1 MKALVWIVFA
11 VFALFWTGGAVVASE
26 LTRWTAE
33 AVASGEAVELGRA
46 ATQWPVPDWM
56 AWWVDPAL
64 VQAAQ
69 RALLWM
75 LDTTSGFL
83 PWAGA
88 ALGWLVP
95 VIWVTW
101 ALGLLAV
108 LLLAVGLH
116 VLVKRVAAPGSPSP
130 AR

>member
-11 VFALFWTGGAVVASE
+11 VFALFWTGGTVAASE
-26 LTRWTAE
+26 LTRWLAR
-33 AVASGEAVELGRA
+33 AAASGEVAELGRA
-46 ATQWPVPDWM
+46 VAQWPVPDWM

-64 VQAAQ
+64 VQAVQ
-69 RALLWM
+69 RAVLWM
-75 LDTTSGFL
+75 VETGSGFMS
-83 PWAGA
+83 WAGT

-101 ALGLLAV
+101 ALGLLAM

-116 VLVKRVAAPGSPSP
+116 VLVTRATK
-130 AR
+130 